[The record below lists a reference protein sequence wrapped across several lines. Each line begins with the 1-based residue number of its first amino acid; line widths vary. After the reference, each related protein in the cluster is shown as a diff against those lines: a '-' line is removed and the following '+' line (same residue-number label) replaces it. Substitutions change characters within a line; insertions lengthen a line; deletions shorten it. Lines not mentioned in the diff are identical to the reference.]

1 MAKSVVVFG
10 MAHSGKST
18 CIGYMYN
25 KTLEKNP
32 EYSFEAHIAKLR
44 REIPDYDDS
53 RDYGYLVDEFVEDR
67 IRTKSNSGRSK
78 RMHLK
83 PVELG
88 GAKITLIDTPGSQH
102 KAIQRQKG
110 MFYGDVGVFCI
121 EINQLTSDDFYTNK
135 NLYTTFIATLIL
147 WSKFNK
153 RIIVALTKMDQCGF
167 QRNTYLKACEIIKQ
181 ICDMVNVAAIV
192 PISVDVKG
200 RKAHN
205 IYSISDEMLWYKDL
219 SLSEAL
225 VYELEKVERTQGD
238 VPLLFY
244 VDRSY
249 LQSRQYTGQS
259 WRIKIL
265 QGEIRV
271 GEEIA
276 LSPMQVSGSIE
287 TITAKVKTLRSDLEK
302 TGGEIINVSSAS
314 EGSFVGIDLCEI
326 KGGNR
331 KIGKRDL
338 RALCTSCGFSK
349 KLKYKSSDHFIFK
362 TNFHYWSKFDNGRQM
377 DILWF
382 GRAITFQV
390 VNWKSEMDGIE
401 VTGRLMNKWI
411 TMPRLENGEFMVKD
425 IIIRYDHNPN
435 ENPFIEAE
443 LLDIVEGEE

>member
-1 MAKSVVVFG
+1 MAKNVVVFG

-32 EYSFEAHIAKLR
+32 EYNFETHIANIKN
-44 REIPDYDDS
+44 EIPNYDDS

-67 IRTKSNSGRSK
+67 VRTRSNSGTSK

-88 GAKITLIDTPGSQH
+88 NAKITLIDTPGSQH

-121 EINQLTSDDFYTNK
+121 EINQLTSEDFYSNK

-153 RIIVALTKMDQCGF
+153 RIIVALTKMDLCGF
-167 QRNTYLKACEIIKQ
+167 QEGIYLKACEIIRQ
-181 ICDMVNVAAIV
+181 ICGMVNVAAIV
-192 PISVDVKG
+192 PISIDVKG
-200 RKAHN
+200 RKEHN
-205 IYSISDEMLWYKDL
+205 IYSRSSKMRWYKELTFSDI
-219 SLSEAL
+219 L
-225 VYELEKVERTQGD
+225 VYELEQIERKQED

-249 LQSRQYTGQS
+249 LQSQQYTGQS

-265 QGEIRV
+265 QGKINV
-271 GEEIA
+271 GEEIL
-276 LSPMQVSGSIE
+276 LSPMQVFGEVE
-287 TITAKVKTLRSDLEK
+287 TITAKVKSLRSDLEK

-314 EGSFVGIDLCEI
+314 EGSFVGLDLCEI
-326 KGGNR
+326 KEGNR
-331 KIGKRDL
+331 KISKRNL
-338 RALCTSCGFSK
+338 RALCTSCGFSN
-349 KLKYKSSDHFIFK
+349 KLKYKISDSFSFK
-362 TNFHYWSKFDNGRQM
+362 TSFQYWGKFDKGRQM

-390 VNWKSEMDGIE
+390 VECKSVMDGIE
-401 VTGRLMNKWI
+401 VVGKLMNKWI
-411 TMPRLENGEFMVKD
+411 TMPQLEDGEFLVKN
-425 IIIRYDHNPN
+425 IIIKYDHNPN
-435 ENPFIEAE
+435 QNPFLEAE
-443 LLDIVEGEE
+443 LLDIIEEEK